1 MSILILIMSL
11 MFYNRMSFSK
21 SIQSRGTALYF
32 QDFSGG
38 RVVQAKYNAK
48 GLQYHKDDWLGI
60 LIFLILMSLT
70 DLVAFDL
77 GIFIHT

>member
-1 MSILILIMSL
+1 M
-11 MFYNRMSFSK
+11 
-21 SIQSRGTALYF
+21 YF

-60 LIFLILMSLT
+60 LIFFILMSLT
-70 DLVAFDL
+70 DLVAFNL
-77 GIFIHT
+77 GIFIYT

>member
-1 MSILILIMSL
+1 MTILILVMSL
-11 MFYNRMSFSK
+11 MFYNRMGFSK

-48 GLQYHKDDWLGI
+48 GLQYHKDD
-60 LIFLILMSLT
+60 
-70 DLVAFDL
+70 
-77 GIFIHT
+77 